1 MNGKITLCVIISFF
15 FTFTLLFSTNASSL
29 DPTPSLFNYEFFT
42 QEFESDKKII
52 LLLGSSNVGQL
63 NVAKINEIVSS
74 QHTDYEIFNLAY
86 NADTPK
92 VRFNSIEETIS
103 LKPKYVFY
111 GVSFIDFR
119 SPTEKENIF
128 DIKFSFAQLLPN
140 NTIEKFN
147 PKFNTIEKI
156 KETFVSTDLFPPP
169 RKFFSIPNT
178 PFFEYNE
185 DSTTILTEE
194 ELKRGLPLSGVYAS
208 EINLT
213 DDHQEVQHF
222 EKIISEFQKN
232 NIKVVIF
239 TTPVHNLYYNTLSDS
254 VKDDFNKLLERI
266 SKDYDVKIYD
276 FSNEFGDMDI
286 YWDLIH
292 VSYNEKSLVYSESA
306 AKIILKEIES

>member
-63 NVAKINEIVSS
+63 NVSKINEIVSS

-119 SPTEKENIF
+119 SPTEKENMF

-239 TTPVHNLYYNTLSDS
+239 TTPVHNLYYNALSDS
-254 VKDDFNKLLERI
+254 VKDDFNKLLEKI
-266 SKDYDVKIYD
+266 SNDYDVKIYD

>member
-92 VRFNSIEETIS
+92 VRFNSIEEIIS

-169 RKFFSIPNT
+169 RKFFSVPNT

-239 TTPVHNLYYNTLSDS
+239 TTPVHNLYYNALSDS

-266 SKDYDVKIYD
+266 SNDYDVKIYD

>member
-63 NVAKINEIVSS
+63 NVSKINEIVSS

-92 VRFNSIEETIS
+92 VRFNSIEEVIS

-119 SPTEKENIF
+119 SPTEKENMF

-213 DDHQEVQHF
+213 DAHQEVQHF

-239 TTPVHNLYYNTLSDS
+239 TTPVHNLYYNVLSDS

-266 SKDYDVKIYD
+266 SNDYDVKIYD

>member
-92 VRFNSIEETIS
+92 IRFNSIEETIS
-103 LKPKYVFY
+103 LKPEYVFY

-169 RKFFSIPNT
+169 RKFFSVPNT

-185 DSTTILTEE
+185 DSTTILTED

-239 TTPVHNLYYNTLSDS
+239 TTPVHNLYYNALSDS

-266 SKDYDVKIYD
+266 SNDYDVKIYD

>member
-103 LKPKYVFY
+103 LKPEYVFY

-185 DSTTILTEE
+185 DSTTILTED

>member
-42 QEFESDKKII
+42 QEFEPDKKII

-103 LKPKYVFY
+103 LKPEYVFY

-169 RKFFSIPNT
+169 RKFFSVPNT

-239 TTPVHNLYYNTLSDS
+239 TTPVHNLYYNALSDS

-266 SKDYDVKIYD
+266 SNDYDVKIYD

>member
-42 QEFESDKKII
+42 QEFEPDKKII

-103 LKPKYVFY
+103 LKPEYVFY

-185 DSTTILTEE
+185 DSTTILTED

-239 TTPVHNLYYNTLSDS
+239 TTPVHNLYYNALSDS

-266 SKDYDVKIYD
+266 SNDYDVKIYD

>member
-42 QEFESDKKII
+42 QEFEPDKKII

-169 RKFFSIPNT
+169 RKFFSVPNT

-239 TTPVHNLYYNTLSDS
+239 TTPVHNLYYNALSDS

-266 SKDYDVKIYD
+266 SNDYDVKIYD

>member
-42 QEFESDKKII
+42 QEFEPDKKII

-92 VRFNSIEETIS
+92 IRFNSIEETIS
-103 LKPKYVFY
+103 LKPEYVFY

-169 RKFFSIPNT
+169 RKFFSVPNT

-185 DSTTILTEE
+185 DSTTILTED

-239 TTPVHNLYYNTLSDS
+239 TTPVPNLYYNALSDS
-254 VKDDFNKLLERI
+254 VKDDFNKLLEKV
-266 SKDYDVKIYD
+266 SNDYDVEIYD

-292 VSYNEKSLVYSESA
+292 VSYNEKSLVYSESV

>member
-42 QEFESDKKII
+42 QEFEPDKKII

-92 VRFNSIEETIS
+92 IRFNSIEETIS
-103 LKPKYVFY
+103 LKPEYVFY

-185 DSTTILTEE
+185 DSTTILTED

-239 TTPVHNLYYNTLSDS
+239 TTPVHNLYYNALSDS

-266 SKDYDVKIYD
+266 SNDYDVKIYD